1 MNLEYFIA
9 NKISS
14 KASDVFSRPVIKI
27 SYVSIA
33 LGLALMIISVAI
45 VIGFKSSISN
55 KIIGFAAHMQ
65 IEGFSNNESIIE
77 KPLQKDDEFL
87 IQLRKRKDV
96 RHMQFTA
103 LKAGVL
109 KTEEQI
115 QGVLLKGVDMNYD
128 TTFLHG
134 SLVDG
139 HLPQISDEGIT
150 NEVIISSSLAKK
162 MNLKTGDPVRV
173 WFIGE
178 DDKNARG
185 RKFVISGVYNTSIE
199 EFDNAYIIGDIRH
212 VQKLNNWTENQVGKV
227 ELMVNDFR
235 DVDQVARSIYKQIP
249 YNLTVLTVKDR
260 YPQIF
265 NWLDLLDMNVIVI
278 LTLLILVA
286 GITMISTLLII
297 IIERTNMVGV
307 LKALGMRNKSVR
319 KIFLY
324 KASYII
330 IRGMLWGNVI
340 GLLFYY
346 VQEKFRL
353 IKLNPENYYV
363 NYVPVELNLN
373 NIFLLNAGTFI
384 ICFLMLIIPS
394 YYITRIQP
402 LKALRFE

>member
-1 MNLEYFIA
+1 
-9 NKISS
+9 
-14 KASDVFSRPVIKI
+14 
-27 SYVSIA
+27 
-33 LGLALMIISVAI
+33 
-45 VIGFKSSISN
+45 
-55 KIIGFAAHMQ
+55 MQ

-109 KTEEQI
+109 KTEDQI